1 MSVTGAGGAT
11 GSAGAGGAMRVA
23 VIGAGAVGLTVA
35 DMLAQSDAVAEVH
48 LFDRQPEAACGATSY
63 AGASDVPHGWTE
75 RHRRL
80 IGTGMEWHRAV
91 GADLPDED
99 QYRHRTGTFWCSAD
113 ERSDA
118 RILGFAYDTPAL
130 TTDARTGARGLL
142 GDGYVIAP
150 GRLARVLLRRLR
162 DSGKFSARF
171 GTEVCGPTGPGGLAD
186 GTVVD
191 ASGHRYDFDA
201 VVVAAGPW
209 VKELLADAPGL
220 SGLRT
225 KQVYGYRFT
234 GDPQDPLTGTVVDLE
249 RGAFLFPQPTE
260 PDSYAMS
267 VKFDVYDV
275 PVAEGAPC
283 AEADE
288 AAWTVAR
295 THLGPAARLT
305 ARRIFVDTYT
315 DGSIPLVVDLSGGRR
330 LVCVSGT
337 HGSGIRLAPGLAREA
352 CDLLG
357 VA

>member
-1 MSVTGAGGAT
+1 
-11 GSAGAGGAMRVA
+11 MRIA

-48 LFDRQPEAACGATSY
+48 LFDRQTEAAGGATSY

-80 IGTGMEWHRAV
+80 IETSMEWHRAV
-91 GADLPDED
+91 GADLADED
-99 QYRHRTGTFWCSAD
+99 RYRHRTGTFWRSDD

-118 RILGFAYDTPAL
+118 RILGFAYDTPVL

-150 GRLARVLLRRLR
+150 GRLARILLGRLR
-162 DSGKFSARF
+162 ASGKFTARF
-171 GTEVCGPTGPGGLAD
+171 GTAVEGPAGLAD
-186 GTVVD
+186 GTVLD
-191 ASGHRYDFDA
+191 ASGGRDDFDA

-209 VKELLADAPGL
+209 VTELLADLPGL

-234 GDPQDPLTGTVVDLE
+234 GDPRDPLTGTVVDLE
-249 RGAFLFPQPTE
+249 HGAFLFPQPTV

-267 VKFDVYDV
+267 IKCDVYDV
-275 PVAEGAPC
+275 PVAEGAPS

-295 THLGPAARLT
+295 THLGPEARLT

-315 DGSIPLVVDLSGGRR
+315 DGSIPLVADLSGGRR

>member
-1 MSVTGAGGAT
+1 
-11 GSAGAGGAMRVA
+11 MRVA

-35 DMLAQSDAVAEVH
+35 DMLAQSDAVAAVH
-48 LFDRQPEAACGATSY
+48 LFDRQPQAAGGATSY
-63 AGASDVPHGWTE
+63 AGASDVPHGWTD
-75 RHRRL
+75 RHRR
-80 IGTGMEWHRAV
+80 IIETSMEWHRAV
-91 GADLPDED
+91 GADLADED
-99 QYRHRTGTFWCSAD
+99 QYRHRTGTFWRSDD
-113 ERSDA
+113 ERGDA
-118 RILGFAYDTPAL
+118 RILGFAYDTPVL
-130 TTDARTGARGLL
+130 TTDRRTGARGLL

-162 DSGKFSARF
+162 GSGKFTARF
-171 GTEVCGPTGPGGLAD
+171 GTAVEGPAGLAD

-191 ASGHRYDFDA
+191 ASGGRHDFDA

-209 VKELLADAPGL
+209 VKELLGGLPGL

-234 GDPQDPLTGTVVDLE
+234 GDPLDPLTGTVVDLE
-249 RGAFLFPQPTE
+249 HGAFLFPQPTV
-260 PDSYAMS
+260 PGSYAMS
-267 VKFDVYDV
+267 IKCDVYDV
-275 PVAEGAPC
+275 PVAEGAPS

-295 THLGPAARLT
+295 THLGPQARLT

-315 DGSIPLVVDLSGGRR
+315 DGSVPLVADLSGKRR

-357 VA
+357 VT